1 MIEARSDSDKSDQSE
16 SGDNQESFDTDSK
29 YFLKLLDGTVIP
41 SRQCEDTQEN
51 EQLES

>member
-16 SGDNQESFDTDSK
+16 SGDIQESFDTDSK